1 MTRVM
6 QRSDNQQLFWKEEFL
21 AGLPTLLG
29 ENVRNQ

>member
-21 AGLPTLLG
+21 PGLSSLLG
-29 ENVRNQ
+29 GNVINQ